1 MSEYNGVTWY
11 MFKSHGI
18 TSAVGNNA
26 TFYNFTCNIFPVLYI
41 LRLVENWKWFGLTL
55 PFFLWVTLL

>member
-18 TSAVGNNA
+18 TMGNNA

-41 LRLVENWKWFGLTL
+41 LRLVVEN
-55 PFFLWVTLL
+55 